1 MPKKKVNLYRI
12 LKKKQEKRLNEVI
25 EKYCFFAFSDKQ
37 FEEGMNRFGLSTDPA
52 DLQKVVRFYN
62 GGFILKDHAEEL
74 HEALRRNTREFN
86 EAAQDPETGDDFMRD
101 AFLTELYNHEFSYTG
116 DPSDAVEA
124 LGLTMEE
131 VLKDERLN
139 MHLAGAMQYIQEHVQ
154 E

>member
-1 MPKKKVNLYRI
+1 MSKKKVNLYRI

-37 FEEGMNRFGLSTDPA
+37 FEEGMKRFGLSTDPA
-52 DLQKVVRFYN
+52 DLQKVVKFYG

-74 HEALRRNTREFN
+74 RQALTKNHEELHEALHSG
-86 EAAQDPETGDDFMRD
+86 ADFAHD
-101 AFLTELYNHEFSYTG
+101 AFLTELYDHEYSYTG
-116 DPSDAVEA
+116 DPTDAVEA

-131 VLKDERLN
+131 VLKDEYLN
-139 MHLAGAMQYIQEHVQ
+139 THLAGAMQYIQEHVQ